1 MKRLTNPI
9 TGKII
14 KNTTAS
20 YKPITQ
26 IIEHFWSNTHKIKPT
41 KSPLQPPVYFQRRVY
56 KD

>member
-1 MKRLTNPI
+1 MYKLTNPI

-26 IIEHFWSNTHKIKPT
+26 VVEHFWPNKHKIKPT
-41 KSPLQPPVYFQRRVY
+41 KPPLQPPVYWRRIY